1 MDATEI
7 FKLDVRNLAAEQ
19 HKALDA
25 HVKNIIKQ
33 VIDIIVEERYDD
45 IKKLCN
51 WSPAGDGYGLDNYY
65 VNFGLN
71 DNDIPERLRKL
82 DIVQVCQ
89 LLKHLKTAADT
100 GEEVDCITAVYH
112 EY

>member
-1 MDATEI
+1 MDVNEI
-7 FKLDVRNLAAEQ
+7 FKLDVSNLAAAQ

-45 IKKLCN
+45 IEELCS
-51 WSPAGDGYGLDNYY
+51 WSPAGDGYGCDNYY
-65 VNFGLN
+65 INFGLKGS
-71 DNDIPERLRKL
+71 DVPEHLTHL

-89 LLKHLKTAADT
+89 LLQHLKTAAAT
-100 GEEVDCITAVYH
+100 GEEVNHATAVYH
-112 EY
+112 R